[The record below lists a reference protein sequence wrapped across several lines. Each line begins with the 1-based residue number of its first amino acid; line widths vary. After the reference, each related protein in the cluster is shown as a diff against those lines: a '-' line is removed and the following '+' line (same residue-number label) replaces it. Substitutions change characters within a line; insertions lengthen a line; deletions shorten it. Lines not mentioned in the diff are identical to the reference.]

1 MPKPLFQPLLVNGPE
16 GDPVVHVDFQQ
27 TRRAL
32 LFDLGDI
39 RALPPRKVLR
49 LTDVLVSHTH
59 MDHFTDFAWLLRLL
73 LVRDIALR
81 LFGPP
86 GFIRHVECHLAAFEW
101 NLVHKYQ
108 EDVRL
113 TVTELHPGECGR
125 RAEFRF
131 RHRFA
136 RENERAVE
144 LPGNVLLDD
153 GRITITAAL
162 LDHQGLLSMAWSVRE
177 RGHVNIW
184 KNRLDELGLGTG
196 PWLNRL
202 RQAVL
207 EGRPDDEI
215 VVAEWR
221 EGGRIQRRAFRLG
234 ELRREVLRVSPGQKI
249 AYVVD
254 CGHSRVNRASILNLL
269 AEAQTA
275 FVEAAF
281 LDEDVE
287 RATERGHLTARQAG
301 ELAREA
307 GVQQLVPLHF
317 SPRYGEQTGRLE
329 TEALAAFRG
338 EQAPGGVR
346 GEGSPDPAWYRPDNG
361 LD

>member
-16 GDPVVHVDFQQ
+16 GDPVVHVDFLQ

-32 LFDLGDI
+32 LFDLGNI

-49 LTDVLVSHTH
+49 ISDVLVSHTH

-73 LVRDIALR
+73 LVRDIDLR

-101 NLVHKYQ
+101 NLAHKYE

-113 TVTELHPGECGR
+113 TVTELHSDERGR

-136 RENERAVE
+136 RENEQTLD

-162 LDHQGLLSMAWSVRE
+162 LDHQGLPSMGWSVQE
-177 RGHVNIW
+177 RAHVNIW
-184 KNRLDELGLGTG
+184 KNRLAELGLGTG
-196 PWLNRL
+196 PWLSRL

-215 VVAEWR
+215 IVAEWQADGRAVRR
-221 EGGRIQRRAFRLG
+221 ELRLG
-234 ELRREVLRVSPGQKI
+234 ELRRDVLRVSAGQKI

-254 CGHSRVNRASILNLL
+254 CGFTRENRARIASLL
-269 AEAQTA
+269 EGARTA
-275 FVEAAF
+275 FVESAF
-281 LDEDVE
+281 LHEDID

-301 ELAREA
+301 WLARDA
-307 GVQQLVPLHF
+307 GVEQLVPVHF
-317 SPRYGEQTGRLE
+317 SPRYGERLGQLE
-329 TEALAAFRG
+329 VEAREAFRDHD
-338 EQAPGGVR
+338 
-346 GEGSPDPAWYRPDNG
+346 GSG
-361 LD
+361 LVSPRQ

>member
-16 GDPVVHVDFQQ
+16 GDPVVHVDFVQA
-27 TRRAL
+27 RRAL
-32 LFDLGDI
+32 LFDLGNI

-49 LTDVLVSHTH
+49 LSDVLVSHTH

-73 LVRDIALR
+73 LVRDIELR

-101 NLVHKYQ
+101 NLAHKYQ

-113 TVTELHPGECGR
+113 IVTELHPGESGR

-136 RENERAVE
+136 REHERAVD
-144 LPGNVLLDD
+144 LSGNVLLDD
-153 GRITITAAL
+153 GRVTITAAL
-162 LDHQGLLSMAWSVRE
+162 LDHQGLPTMAWSVQE
-177 RGHVNIW
+177 RAHVNIW
-184 KNRLDELGLGTG
+184 KNRLADLGLGTG
-196 PWLNRL
+196 PWLNQL

-207 EGRPDDEI
+207 DGRSDDEI
-215 VVAEWR
+215 IVAQWQED
-221 EGGRIQRRAFRLG
+221 GRTERRACRLG
-234 ELRREVLRVSPGQKI
+234 ELRRQVLRITPGQKI
-249 AYVVD
+249 AWAVD
-254 CGHSRVNRASILNLL
+254 CVDSASNHARLL
-269 AEAQTA
+269 PLLDGANIA

-281 LDEDVE
+281 RHADVE
-287 RATERGHLTARQAG
+287 RATARGHLTARQAG
-301 ELAREA
+301 LLAREA
-307 GVQQLVPLHF
+307 GVEKLAPVHF
-317 SPRYGEQTGRLE
+317 SPRYGAQVGELE

-338 EQAPGGVR
+338 NDAPGGVL
-346 GEGSPDPAWYRPDNG
+346 GNGSPDPAWYRPGNG